1 MLAFKAGDGNAFAEL
16 VRRYQRPV
24 MNFFF
29 KLVWD
34 VHLSEDYAQE
44 VFIKLYRHAATY
56 EDTAKFSTFLFT
68 IARNLWID
76 HVRRRMSEPHAYSLD
91 ASAGDRDSALSD
103 FIAAS
108 DRMRPERIVEMDE
121 LGTQIRAALAALPDD
136 QRMVVVLSEVCGLR
150 YQEISQVMKIPVG
163 TVKSRMHTAVYHLRS
178 ILSKKERP
186 K

>member
-1 MLAFKAGDGNAFAEL
+1 MLAFKAGDANAFAEL

-24 MNFFF
+24 VNFFF

-34 VHLSEDYAQE
+34 IHLSEDYAQE
-44 VFIKLYRHAATY
+44 VFIRLYKRASTY

-76 HVRRRMSEPHAYSLD
+76 HVRGRAAEPRSASLD
-91 ASAGDRDSALSD
+91 TRTGDGDSALSD

-108 DRMRPERIVEMDE
+108 DGLRPERAAEMDE
-121 LGTQIRAALAALPDD
+121 LGAQIREALAALPDD
-136 QRMVVVLSEVCGLR
+136 QRMVVVLSEIGGLR

-178 ILSKKERP
+178 ILSRKWKL